1 MKTSAIANLPATSG
15 ASSAAKPDA
24 PSETS
29 FGQVLS
35 REVENRSNVN
45 ESNMSRANE
54 GRPNAQDPQTA
65 SPAANANKTSS
76 AKEEN
81 AAPDTTDT
89 PVAAKG
95 DEAGGADGVLPED
108 EETAVD
114 AVSAEFL
121 ALVAN
126 LNPVATGSNARSGQ
140 LAETAQSGVTADL
153 DGSMATAGV
162 TDAANITNVTD
173 TSLAAASATD
183 SAIAAEESHAQP
195 GDFDA
200 ALMRAQNGKSAS
212 QEGLAKADTPR
223 EGLVAAAQSTLEA
236 RTSQAAQD
244 GLSSAASAANRD
256 AMSSAQMQ
264 QVQTAVGDTAN
275 RPASPGDNPGW
286 NQALSQAQDIP
297 ASMAPANIGAMSQAQ
312 QIQGAAN
319 EAANHLAPR
328 VGTPGWDQSLGQKV
342 VWMAS
347 NAQQSASLILN
358 PPDLGPLQVVLNV
371 SNNEA
376 TAQFTAAQPEVRQA
390 LEASMPKLREMLG
403 EAGIQLGEASVS
415 AGTPGNQQN
424 THSQQA
430 RPSHEIDQTND
441 DIANASVQITSSKV
455 MTGRQGMVD
464 TFA

>member
-15 ASSAAKPDA
+15 VSSAAKPDA

-54 GRPNAQDPQTA
+54 GRSNAQGPQTA
-65 SPAANANKTSS
+65 SSAANANKTSS

-81 AAPDTTDT
+81 AAPDTIDT
-89 PVAAKG
+89 PAAAKG
-95 DEAGGADGVLPED
+95 DEAGSADGVLPED

-126 LNPVATGSNARSGQ
+126 LNPVATGGNARSGQ
-140 LAETAQSGVTADL
+140 LAETEQSGATEAL

-162 TDAANITNVTD
+162 TDVTDVTD
-173 TSLAAASATD
+173 TSLAATSATD
-183 SAIAAEESHAQP
+183 PAIAAEESHAQP

-200 ALMRAQNGKSAS
+200 ALMRAQDGKSAS

-223 EGLVAAAQSTLEA
+223 EGFIAAAQSALEA

-264 QVQTAVGDTAN
+264 QVQTAVGDTPN

-297 ASMAPANIGAMSQAQ
+297 ASTASTAPANIGAMSQAQ
-312 QIQGAAN
+312 QVQGAAN
-319 EAANHLAPR
+319 ETANHLAPR

-358 PPDLGPLQVVLNV
+358 PPDLGPLQVVLSV

-403 EAGIQLGEASVS
+403 EAGIQLGEASVN

-430 RPSHEIDQTND
+430 RPSHEIDQTSD